1 MYYLYVLVKF
11 VFMILSY
18 SFFYGS
24 IWCLKILR
32 NYYIYIFLYVM
43 ICGFNLIDFIYKY
56 VRCNVYFGRRFK
68 KINKICKV
76 MYVYFLLFIF

>member
-18 SFFYGS
+18 SFFLWKYMVFKNFKK
-24 IWCLKILR
+24 LL
-32 NYYIYIFLYVM
+32 YIFLYVM

-56 VRCNVYFGRRFK
+56 VRSNVYFGRRFK